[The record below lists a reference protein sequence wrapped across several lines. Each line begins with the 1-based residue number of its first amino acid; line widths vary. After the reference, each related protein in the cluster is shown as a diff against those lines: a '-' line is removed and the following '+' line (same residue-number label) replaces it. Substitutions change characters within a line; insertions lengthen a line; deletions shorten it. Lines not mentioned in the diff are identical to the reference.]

1 MRTRKIV
8 LGIGLLTSV
17 AAALGCWWRL
27 GERGTELRLQG
38 TVEVQ
43 EVRLGSKIGGRVA
56 EVLIREGD
64 LVQAGQVLVRLEA
77 PELEAQ
83 REQWQ
88 ARVQAMT
95 AALERMRNGAR
106 AEEKEAAEA
115 AAEAAQRSEE

>member
-1 MRTRKIV
+1 MRIRKI
-8 LGIGLLTSV
+8 LIGIGLIVSL
-17 AAALGCWWRL
+17 AAASGSWWLLR
-27 GERGTELRLQG
+27 ERGAELRLQG

-83 REQWQ
+83 REQLL
-88 ARVQAMT
+88 ARVQARK
-95 AALERMRNGAR
+95 AVLEKMR
-106 AEEKEAAEA
+106 
-115 AAEAAQRSEE
+115 S